1 MSLIKLFVLSLL
13 ISSCYAT
20 FAQEQKEIS
29 KPAAVYSIPFQLTA
43 YNNMSVQA
51 ILNKKDTVHLMFHT
65 AASAVTLIEA
75 ATQKLNSLHFEGTD
89 TVKSWGGANN
99 FSRFSRNNT
108 LQIGQLEWTGV
119 PIGENKNTGQNTDG
133 KFGTDLLQNK
143 VIEIDFEKG
152 FIKVLTALPSNTR
165 KYEKLKLTV
174 ENDMMFLEAEC
185 LIGKQS
191 FKNKFLIHSGYAGAI
206 LFDDKFASETNIGE
220 NLPIIS
226 TKELKDS
233 YGNVLKTQ
241 KAILPTLKIG
251 TTTLSDVP
259 AGFFQGALGRQKM
272 SIIGGDILKR
282 FNIIIDAQ
290 HEYVYLKPNKLATLK
305 YTDI

>member
-1 MSLIKLFVLSLL
+1 
-13 ISSCYAT
+13 
-20 FAQEQKEIS
+20 
-29 KPAAVYSIPFQLTA
+29 
-43 YNNMSVQA
+43 MSVQA
-51 ILNKKDTVHLMFHT
+51 VLNKKDTVHLMFHT

-75 ATQKLNSLHFEGTD
+75 TTQRLNSLHFEGTD
-89 TVKSWGGANN
+89 TVKSWGGASN
-99 FSRFSRNNT
+99 FSRFSRNNV
-108 LQIGQLEWTGV
+108 LQIGQMEWTGV
-119 PIGENKNTGQNTDG
+119 PIGENKNSGQFTDG
-133 KFGTDLLQNK
+133 KFGTDLFQNK

-152 FIKVLTALPSNTR
+152 VIKVLAALPANTR
-165 KYEKLKLTV
+165 KYEKLKLTFD
-174 ENDMMFLEAEC
+174 NDMLFLEAEC
-185 LIGKQS
+185 QIGKAT

-251 TTTLSDVP
+251 NAALSDVP
-259 AGFFQGALGRQKM
+259 VGFFQGAIGRQKM
-272 SIIGGDILKR
+272 SVMGGDILKR

-290 HEYVYLKPNKLATLK
+290 REYVYLKPNKLAKQK